1 MEEHRERYFSF
12 AFRTAAEAIT
22 VQVGKKGWDNK
33 MKNNSVRNSKKF
45 RTLLALLLSV
55 VMLPFGCLGESS
67 ATATVG
73 IESLFDDDEYYP
85 WLYCDDEEEGA
96 VSDEVLA
103 LMNLLFLH
111 EYNSSIALWCRQE
124 AEKLPEGSDSRKEY
138 ENFAVILQS
147 PLPGRPTE
155 EESKAFSEQYLSNI
169 SSQLQE
175 DAVNYYRRCVATEPS
190 ITADLFEI
198 AEHIGTEMFGVEFR
212 LKSAGETSGG
222 VCRIADKITE
232 YYDTAA
238 AAGAPITYRE
248 AAEMV
253 TDIIR
258 YTQLGTPDTLV
269 YNYLYT
275 KTLLEAKGYKF
286 IKVKNTWQTYT
297 VKAPYRGVNVKVQS
311 PYDGIIFE
319 LQFHTAESLV
329 VKMAEHVTYEVV
341 RDPRTPVE
349 EKAKLQKKS
358 YELYDRLTEPE
369 AVELVR

>member
-1 MEEHRERYFSF
+1 MEEHRERYSGF

-85 WLYCDDEEEGA
+85 WLYSDDEEEGA

-198 AEHIGTEMFGVEFR
+198 AEQIGTEMFGVEFR

>member
-1 MEEHRERYFSF
+1 MQD
-12 AFRTAAEAIT
+12 AAE
-22 VQVGKKGWDNK
+22 
-33 MKNNSVRNSKKF
+33 
-45 RTLLALLLSV
+45 
-55 VMLPFGCLGESS
+55 P
-67 ATATVG
+67 
-73 IESLFDDDEYYP
+73 
-85 WLYCDDEEEGA
+85 A
-96 VSDEVLA
+96 V
-103 LMNLLFLH
+103 
-111 EYNSSIALWCRQE
+111 
-124 AEKLPEGSDSRKEY
+124 
-138 ENFAVILQS
+138 
-147 PLPGRPTE
+147 
-155 EESKAFSEQYLSNI
+155 
-169 SSQLQE
+169 
-175 DAVNYYRRCVATEPS
+175 
-190 ITADLFEI
+190 TADLFDISE
-198 AEHIGTEMFGVEFR
+198 EIGTELFGIGFR
-212 LKSAGETSGG
+212 LKSAGENAKG

-297 VKAPYRGVNVKVQS
+297 VKTPYRGVNVKVQS

-349 EKAKLQKKS
+349 EKAKLQKES
-358 YELYDRLTEPE
+358 YEFYDRLTEPE
-369 AVELVR
+369 AIELVR